1 MDESMKAIRFHG
13 PDDIRLENLNRSGLT
28 GNDQVRIRIG
38 AAGICGS
45 DLHVYKTG
53 AYVTQVP
60 VIMGHEFAGTI
71 LEVGKGVH
79 TFSPGDVVVADSK
92 VICGHCAYCNRGES
106 NLCEDIGFLGEVR
119 DGAFADEIVIEESSL
134 VKIHAD
140 VPFHLAALAEPLA
153 VAIHALSKTK
163 IEQHSKALVI
173 GAGPIG
179 ALIHCLLKVKG
190 FEQVQISD
198 ISGYRQRAI
207 EKVYSGSVVDPQ
219 EPYDLVFE
227 TTGAAAVVKNVLPI
241 VLQKKS
247 TLIMVGLFS
256 NAVPFDFTQL
266 VEKEWNVHGC
276 AAFSSELKDAA
287 KILEKHWKKFE
298 HVVSHR
304 LPLSDYK
311 LVFDMLLDPRKEA
324 MKIIFTPN

>member
-1 MDESMKAIRFHG
+1 MKAIRFHG
-13 PDDIRLENLNRSGLT
+13 PNDIRLENLNRSGLT
-28 GNDQVRIRIG
+28 GNDQVRIKIG

-71 LEVGKGVH
+71 LEVGEGVH
-79 TFSPGDVVVADSK
+79 TFSPGDRVVADSK
-92 VICGHCAYCNRGES
+92 VICGHCTYCNRGES

-119 DGAFADEIVIEESSL
+119 DGAFANEIVIEESSL
-134 VKIHAD
+134 VKIHPD

-153 VAIHALSKTK
+153 VAIHALSKAK
-163 IEQHSKALVI
+163 IEQHSKVLVI

-190 FEQVQISD
+190 FEQAKISD
-198 ISGYRQRAI
+198 ISKYRRQAI
-207 EKVYSGSVVDPQ
+207 EKVYRGSVIDPQ
-219 EPYDLVFE
+219 QPYDLVFE
-227 TTGAAAVVKNVLPI
+227 TTGAASVVKNVLSN
-241 VLQKKS
+241 VLQNKC
-247 TLIMVGLFS
+247 TLVMVGLFS

-287 KILEKHWKKFE
+287 TILEEHWYKFE
-298 HVVSHR
+298 HIVSHR
-304 LPLSDYK
+304 LLFSDCR
-311 LVFDMLLDPRKEA
+311 LAFDTLLDPRKEA
-324 MKIIFTPN
+324 MKIVFMPN